1 MMFGY
6 DTRLSMPWKDYF
18 RRSNRD
24 DLDDIEERIVKNE
37 HLLGELSN
45 RGSNDYLDNE
55 VLGVQERILDLQD
68 RREEIRF
75 NAREREIEEEAVRE
89 EEQGRMEEELEE
101 KDRRI
106 EELESRLEHCER
118 EDSEED

>member
-1 MMFGY
+1 MFGY

-75 NAREREIEEEAVRE
+75 NARERELEEEAMRE
-89 EEQGRMEEELEE
+89 EEQGRMEEELGE

>member
-1 MMFGY
+1 MFGY

-75 NAREREIEEEAVRE
+75 NARERELEEEAMRE

-106 EELESRLEHCER
+106 EELESRLDHCER
-118 EDSEED
+118 EDNEEDW

>member
-1 MMFGY
+1 MFGY

-75 NAREREIEEEAVRE
+75 NARERELEEEAMRE

>member
-1 MMFGY
+1 MFGY

-75 NAREREIEEEAVRE
+75 NARERELEEEAMRE
-89 EEQGRMEEELEE
+89 EEQGHMEEELEE

>member
-1 MMFGY
+1 MFGY

>member
-1 MMFGY
+1 MFGY

-18 RRSNRD
+18 RRSNED

>member
-1 MMFGY
+1 MFGY

-18 RRSNRD
+18 RRSNED

-89 EEQGRMEEELEE
+89 EEQGRMEEELGE

>member
-1 MMFGY
+1 MFGY

-18 RRSNRD
+18 RRSNED

-37 HLLGELSN
+37 HLLDELSN

>member
-1 MMFGY
+1 MFGY

-18 RRSNRD
+18 RRSNED

-89 EEQGRMEEELEE
+89 EEQGRMEEELGE

-118 EDSEED
+118 EDSEEDW

>member
-1 MMFGY
+1 MFGY

-68 RREEIRF
+68 RREEIHF
-75 NAREREIEEEAVRE
+75 NARERELEEEAMRE
-89 EEQGRMEEELEE
+89 EEQGRMEEELGE

>member
-1 MMFGY
+1 MFGY

-18 RRSNRD
+18 RKSNRD